1 MSEFALNRTII
12 GDCRQTLGTLPES
25 FFQCCVTSPPYW
37 LLRDYAHPDQIGM
50 ESAPLEYVEALVAV
64 FRLVRRTLRDD
75 GTLWLNIGD
84 SYAASAGGGVGKNS
98 AFLDRAAARL
108 GVREQKASKVVAG
121 LKPKDLCGIPWRV
134 ALALQA
140 DGWWLRSD
148 VIWHKPNP
156 MPESVTDRP
165 TKAHEYVFML
175 AKSERYFYDAD
186 AIRER
191 HKHPD
196 LARKALATPNAGREG
211 DYQKESGRNDGGE
224 HVSGRG
230 FKSDPDAGRN
240 ARTVWT
246 LPSQPYDGAHFAT
259 MPRRL
264 AERCILAGS
273 KIGTAVLDPFMGS
286 GTTGLAAEGL
296 GRKWLG
302 CELTEA
308 YGSLIRQRTAQSGLP
323 WPEETAK

>member
-50 ESAPLEYVEALVAV
+50 EYAPLEYVEALVAV

-186 AIRER
+186 AIKDTKLRETGT
-191 HKHPD
+191 KCGSPS
-196 LARKALATPNAGREG
+196 E
-211 DYQKESGRNDGGE
+211 Y
-224 HVSGRG
+224 
-230 FKSDPDAGRN
+230 RN

-259 MPRRL
+259 MPRAL
-264 AERCILAGS
+264 AERCVLAGS

-323 WPEETAK
+323 WPEESAK

>member
-50 ESAPLEYVEALVAV
+50 EYAPLEYVEALVAV

-84 SYAASAGGGVGKNS
+84 SYAASAGGVVGKNS
-98 AFLDRAAARL
+98 AVLDRAAARL

-134 ALALQA
+134 AFALQA

-186 AIRER
+186 AIKDRAIRGVSER
-191 HKHPD
+191 MKG
-196 LARKALATPNAGREG
+196 NG
-211 DYQKESGRNDGGE
+211 ESAVDTKL
-224 HVSGRG
+224 RG
-230 FKSDPDAGRN
+230 TGTACGSPSEYRN

-259 MPRRL
+259 M
-264 AERCILAGS
+264 AERCVLAGS

-323 WPEETAK
+323 WPEEAGTKEM

>member
-37 LLRDYAHPDQIGM
+37 LLRDYQHPDQIGM
-50 ESAPLEYVEALVAV
+50 EEAPDAYVAALVAV

-84 SYAASAGGGVGKNS
+84 SYAASACGVQGKNS
-98 AFLDRAAARL
+98 KFLDRAAARL
-108 GVREQKASKVVAG
+108 GVREQKQTKVTGG

-140 DGWWLRSD
+140 DGWYLRSD
-148 VIWHKPNP
+148 IIWAKPNP

-175 AKSERYFYDAD
+175 AKSERYFYDSD
-186 AIRER
+186 AITE
-191 HKHPD
+191 P
-196 LARKALATPNAGREG
+196 A
-211 DYQKESGRNDGGE
+211 
-224 HVSGRG
+224 SGRG
-230 FKSDPDAGRN
+230 NGPSPKLSRMVSGTGQSGLIDGWEPKSDRRN

-259 MPRRL
+259 MPLAL
-264 AERCILAGS
+264 AERCVLAGS